1 MDEPRLPFSTRY
13 RLVAPIRGGHLPA
26 FRLRDSVRGTDVY
39 WRVLPACDSD
49 ATRLALAHGVWSELG
64 HPAAAAPGEWGRTE
78 TGDLFL
84 TAAWVEGSAALA
96 AAPLP
101 PRQVERVLAT
111 LAEVLAGLHARGW
124 LHGDLRPDALLL
136 DTAGHPVLT
145 SWHRIV
151 PEGGAPHLPK
161 PAALPFTA
169 PEVLRGGRPDRRSD
183 VYALGAVVHAML
195 TGAPPHAASSPQAL
209 REAILTQPVRRPSG
223 QMVGIPASLDQLLAS
238 MLAKEPADR
247 PRDMA
252 AVCEALGRT
261 VKPGGERT
269 LLQAPLKG
277 HQPAMER
284 FQGLLED
291 LGSGRGTALWLHGPG
306 GVGKT
311 SLAEACVARAQLA
324 GVPVVFARG
333 HHREAP
339 WMAWR
344 RVLEGVL
351 PLARAR
357 AGAARVESIAAV
369 LQALDALCLQPPAGS
384 ERQALQR
391 SRLQDASC
399 EAIACAASDRGLVI
413 VIDDGDRLDSCSQA
427 ALAHVQ
433 RALRVAGSPPVGL
446 AVIAAEQPRLAG
458 WHTAA
463 LPGLDEHEFTSW
475 LSAVIGGGAVPRRF
489 ASALHAHAGGRP
501 GIARYALQHLVAQG
515 IVASRVAGTRLP
527 ETLWAGALPAWGG
540 ALEQRL
546 VSALDDDARALGAVL
561 ALSPAAAVPLDV
573 AASTLGFSGGQAQRA
588 AVGLLASGLAGLG
601 AQGLRLAS
609 PTLEAAFLEHAG
621 SDAHAAR
628 LARLRALELPDPAPL
643 QALLDQARLLL
654 ASPAEAHAAEVGLEA
669 ARRCLAAGAAPEAA
683 ALFEAVHAGLSAQPA
698 QAPAHGL
705 LEAGLGLLTCQAV
718 AAPAAGDVL
727 ALARRCMNEHPDDPR
742 FARLLLSALRHAS
755 LTASSV
761 GDAALLRDE
770 AVTLAERLGEP
781 EIRDGLLVEEARVH
795 LEAGRGSAAAETV
808 AKVLSDRGN
817 EPDVPGCRA
826 LVIRGRID
834 LEGDTEQQAAGLG
847 DLATAASL
855 QEKLG
860 DHGGLLATL
869 GVLVSEALRLGRWT
883 DVTSHGARLLA
894 LPCSHDQPLAR
905 QAAAAAVAFAQL
917 ELGQAN
923 EALETIERLAS
934 EQEAPFEPCWQATAA
949 ASRFVARV
957 LLGRLSLAE
966 ADLEGVLQGLLKVPA
981 PLLGPLALACVRGL
995 LTIGRADQAYRLAQE
1010 LQFVARGAGV
1020 PQLTLAWNLA
1030 MAEVSA
1036 RRGEPLAAHSFAEQ
1050 AHEAATA
1057 LALPH
1062 WQARAATQRALA
1074 ALEAEAFVL
1083 ATRHALEAE
1092 GHALACKGRVLV
1104 AEARL
1109 IAGEATLK
1117 SGGPDAVG
1125 HFQVARM
1132 IADDA
1137 GALLLRACA
1146 LDGLG
1151 RCSPLAPEASSYLAD
1166 AQRLLRQAAQGLGEA
1181 SLGLFEGSRL
1191 IRHIVDRRA
1200 GSGGLSMT
1208 AQSHQS
1214 MLDRLGRLS
1223 AELTGVT
1230 ANYGLMIDA
1239 WGAKRE
1245 QLRKLNELARS
1256 INGSL
1261 ELDDVARAVLQVALE
1276 LTGAERAY
1284 ILLKTQGRY
1293 EDLIVRA
1300 GLDSR
1305 GKNVLGQRFS
1315 MSICLRVAATG
1326 EAAAVMDGAGVEGIE
1341 PGKSVAALNLKTLMC
1356 APLMVKGR
1364 CIGVLYV
1371 DSQAVLKAYTLQDLD
1386 QLSAIAA
1393 HASIAFDNALLYDS
1407 LKRHTAELEKTLSDV
1422 RKAEAAA
1429 GQDTLT
1435 GLRNRRAFMATADR
1449 ELALAKRQRR
1459 SLAVV
1464 LLDVDH
1470 FKRFNDD
1477 FGHHVGDEVLRLVGG
1492 CLLQAARETDLPARL
1507 GGEEFA
1513 VLCPET
1519 EPGAA
1524 MRFAER
1530 LRAQIEGLTPSDP
1543 SGRPLRAVTAS
1554 IGVAG
1559 WTPEDATIDVV
1570 LARADRALYAA
1581 KGAGRN
1587 QCRLAEESG
1596 AGKA

>member
-13 RLVAPIRGGHLPA
+13 RLVAPIRGGHLPS
-26 FRLRDSVRGTDVY
+26 FRLRDTVRGTDVY
-39 WRVLPACDSD
+39 WRVLPPCEAD

-64 HPAAAAPGEWGRTE
+64 HPAAAAPGEWGLAE

-84 TAAWVEGSAALA
+84 TTAWVDGSAALA
-96 AAPLP
+96 DAPLP
-101 PRQVERVLAT
+101 VGHVERVLAT
-111 LAEVLAGLHARGW
+111 LAELLAALHARGW
-124 LHGDLRPDALLL
+124 LHGDLRPDAVLL
-136 DTAGHPVLT
+136 DAAGHPALT

-151 PEGGAPHLPK
+151 PEGAGSPPPT

-169 PEVLRGGRPDRRSD
+169 PELLRGGRPDRRSD
-183 VYALGAVVHAML
+183 VYALGAVVHALL
-195 TGAPPHAASSPQAL
+195 TGAPPHAAPSPQAL

-223 QMVGIPASLDQLLAS
+223 QMVGIPASLDHLLAA
-238 MLAKEPADR
+238 MLARDPAAR

-252 AVCEALGRT
+252 AVCEALGRA
-261 VKPGGERT
+261 VKAGGERT

-277 HQPAMER
+277 HQAALER

-291 LGSGRGTALWLHGPG
+291 LGAGHGTALWLHGPA

-311 SLAEACVARAQLA
+311 RLAEACVARAQLT
-324 GVPVVFARG
+324 GVPIVVTRG
-333 HHREAP
+333 HRREAP
-339 WMAWR
+339 WAAWR

-369 LQALDALCLQPPAGS
+369 LQSLDALCLQPPAGS

-391 SRLQDASC
+391 SRLLDAGF

-413 VIDDGDRLDSCSQA
+413 VVDDGDRLDSCSQA

-433 RALRVAGSPPVGL
+433 RALRVAGASPVGL
-446 AVIAAEQPRLAG
+446 VVVSAEQPRFAG
-458 WHTAA
+458 WHTVA
-463 LPGLDEHEFTSW
+463 LPGLDEQEFTSW
-475 LSAVIGGGAVPRRF
+475 LSAVVGAGTVPRRF
-489 ASALHAHAGGRP
+489 TAALHAHAAGRP
-501 GIARYALQHLVAQG
+501 GIARHALHHLVAQG
-515 IVASRVAGTRLP
+515 VVASHAAGFRLP

-546 VSALDDDARALGAVL
+546 VAALDDDARSLGALL
-561 ALSPAAAVPLDV
+561 ALSPAAATPLGV
-573 AASTLGFSGGQAQRA
+573 ATAALGFSVRQAQRA
-588 AVGLLASGLAGLG
+588 ATGLLASGLVELG
-601 AQGLRLAS
+601 PQGLRLAS
-609 PTLEAAFLEHAG
+609 PTLEAALLEHIG
-621 SDAHAAR
+621 SDARAAS
-628 LARLRALELPDPAPL
+628 LSRLRAGEVPDPAPL
-643 QALLDQARLLL
+643 QALLDQARLVL
-654 ASPAEAHAAEVGLEA
+654 APPAEVRATEVGLEA
-669 ARRCLAAGAAPEAA
+669 ARRCLAAGAAQEAA
-683 ALFEAVHAGLSAQPA
+683 ALFEAVLAGLPAQPA
-698 QAPAHGL
+698 TPRL
-705 LEAGLGLLTCQAV
+705 SLEASLGLLTCQAV
-718 AAPAAGDVL
+718 AAPAVGDVL
-727 ALARRCMNEHPDDPR
+727 ALARGCTADHPDDPQL
-742 FARLLLSALRHAS
+742 ARLLLEALGHAS
-755 LTASSV
+755 LAASS
-761 GDAALLRDE
+761 DSEAALLRDE
-770 AVTLAERLGEP
+770 AIALAERLGEP
-781 EIRDGLLVEEARVH
+781 EVRDGLLVQKALVH
-795 LEAGRGSAAAETV
+795 LDAGRGPAAVEVV
-808 AKVLSDRGN
+808 AKVLSERGN
-817 EPDVPGCRA
+817 EPGVTWCRA
-826 LVIRGRID
+826 LVIRGQVD
-834 LEGDTEQQAAGLG
+834 LAGDSERQAAGLG
-847 DLATAASL
+847 DLALAASL

-860 DHGGLLATL
+860 DHGGLLATR
-869 GVLVSEALRLGRWT
+869 GALVSGTLRLGRWT

-894 LPCSHDQPLAR
+894 LPSSHDDPQAR
-905 QAAAAAVAFAQL
+905 QAAAAAVALAQL

-923 EALETIERLAS
+923 EALETLERLAS
-934 EQEAPFEPCWQATAA
+934 ELDAPLEPCWQATVA
-949 ASRFVARV
+949 ASRFAARV
-957 LLGRLSLAE
+957 LLGRLSQAE
-966 ADLEGVLQGLLKVPA
+966 ADLEGVVQGLLKVPA
-981 PLLGPLALACVRGL
+981 PLLGHLALACVRGL
-995 LTIGRADQAYRLAQE
+995 LTLGRADQASRVAQD
-1010 LQFVARGAGV
+1010 LQVAAPGGDGS
-1020 PQLTLAWNLA
+1020 QLPLAWNLA

-1074 ALEAEAFVL
+1074 ALEAEAYAL
-1083 ATRHALEAE
+1083 AARHALEAE
-1092 GHALACKGRVLV
+1092 GHALASKSRVLV

-1109 IAGEATLK
+1109 IAGEATLR

-1151 RCSPLAPEASSYLAD
+1151 RCSPLAPEASAYLAD

-1200 GSGGLSMT
+1200 GAGGLSMT

-1261 ELDDVARAVLQVALE
+1261 ELDDVARTVLQVALE

-1305 GKNVLGQRFS
+1305 GRNVLGQRFS

-1407 LKRHTAELEKTLSDV
+1407 LKRHTAELEKTLADV

-1429 GQDTLT
+1429 GQDALT

-1449 ELALAKRQRR
+1449 ELALAKRQGR

-1492 CLLQAARETDLPARL
+1492 CLLQAARETDMPARL

-1530 LRAQIEGLTPSDP
+1530 LRAQIEGLTPSEP
-1543 SGRPLRAVTAS
+1543 GGRPLRAVTAS
-1554 IGVAG
+1554 FGVAG

-1596 AGKA
+1596 AGRA

>member
-13 RLVAPIRGGHLPA
+13 RLVAPIRGGHLPS
-26 FRLRDSVRGTDVY
+26 FRLRDVARGTDVY
-39 WRVLPACDSD
+39 WRMLPAGEVD
-49 ATRLALAHGVWSELG
+49 ATRLALAHGVWAELG
-64 HPAAAAPGEWGRTE
+64 HPAAATPGEWGRAE

-84 TAAWVEGSAALA
+84 TAAWVDGSAALS

-101 PRQVERVLAT
+101 PRHVEQVLAT

-124 LHGDLRPDALLL
+124 LHGDLRPDALML
-136 DTAGHPVLT
+136 DAAGNPVLT

-151 PEGGAPHLPK
+151 PEGAAPHLPK

-169 PEVLRGGRPDRRSD
+169 PEVVRGGRPDRRSD
-183 VYALGAVVHAML
+183 VYALGAVVHALL
-195 TGAPPHAASSPQAL
+195 TGAPPQAAASPQAL

-223 QMVGIPASLDQLLAS
+223 QMVGIPASLDHLLAA

-247 PRDMA
+247 PRDMV

-261 VKPGGERT
+261 AKPGGERI

-277 HQPAMER
+277 HQPALER

-306 GVGKT
+306 GIGKT

-324 GVPVVFARG
+324 GVPVVFTRG

-339 WMAWR
+339 WTAWR

-369 LQALDALCLQPPAGS
+369 LQSLDALCLQPPAGS
-384 ERQALQR
+384 DRQALLR
-391 SRLQDASC
+391 SRLLDASC

-413 VIDDGDRLDSCSQA
+413 VIDDGERLDSCSQA
-427 ALAHVQ
+427 ALTHVQ

-446 AVIAAEQPRLAG
+446 AVVAAEQPRLAG

-463 LPGLDEHEFTSW
+463 LPGLDEQEFTSW
-475 LSAVIGGGAVPRRF
+475 LSAVIGGGVVPRRF

-501 GIARYALQHLVAQG
+501 GIARYALHHLVAQG
-515 IVASRVAGTRLP
+515 VVASRVAGARLP

-546 VSALDDDARALGAVL
+546 VSALDDDARALGVVL

-573 AASTLGFSGGQAQRA
+573 AASNLGFSGGQAQRA
-588 AVGLLASGLAGLG
+588 ALGLLASGLARLDS
-601 AQGLRLAS
+601 QGLCLAS
-609 PTLEAAFLEHAG
+609 PTLEAALLEHAG
-621 SDAHAAR
+621 PDARAAR
-628 LARLRALELPDPAPL
+628 LTSLRTGELPDSPPL
-643 QALLDQARLLL
+643 QALMDRARLLL
-654 ASPAEAHAAEVGLEA
+654 AAPAEARAAEVGLEA

-683 ALFEAVHAGLSAQPA
+683 ALFEAVFAGLSA
-698 QAPAHGL
+698 APGL
-705 LEAGLGLLTCQAV
+705 GALEAGLGLLNCRAA

-727 ALARRCMNEHPDDPR
+727 ALARRCTDEHPDDPR
-742 FARLLLSALRHAS
+742 FARLLLTALGHACLAAGS
-755 LTASSV
+755 
-761 GDAALLRDE
+761 DREAALLRDE
-770 AVTLAERLGEP
+770 AVALAERLGEL
-781 EIRDGLLVEEARVH
+781 EVRDGLLVQEALSH
-795 LEAGRGSAAAETV
+795 LEAGRGSAAAEAV
-808 AKVLSDRGN
+808 AKVLAERGN
-817 EPDVPGCRA
+817 EPDALRCRA

-847 DLATAASL
+847 DLALAASL

-860 DHGGLLATL
+860 DHSGLLATM
-869 GVLVSEALRLGRWT
+869 GTLVSESLRLGRWA

-894 LPCSHDQPLAR
+894 LPCSHDEPQAR
-905 QAAAAAVAFAQL
+905 QAAAAAVAFAQV
-917 ELGQAN
+917 ELGQAS

-934 EQEAPFEPCWQATAA
+934 EQEASPEPGWQATAA
-949 ASRFVARV
+949 ASRFGARV

-995 LTIGRADQAYRLAQE
+995 LTIGRADQASRLAQE
-1010 LQFVARGAGV
+1010 LQFVARGADV

-1036 RRGEPLAAHSFAEQ
+1036 RRGDPLAAHSFAEQ
-1050 AHEAATA
+1050 AYEAATA

-1062 WQARAATQRALA
+1062 WKARAATQRALA
-1074 ALEAEAFVL
+1074 ALEAEAFAL

-1151 RCSPLAPEASSYLAD
+1151 RCSPLAPEASAYLAD

-1181 SLGLFEGSRL
+1181 SLALFEGSRL

-1200 GSGGLSMT
+1200 GAGGLSMT

-1305 GKNVLGQRFS
+1305 GRNVLGQRFS

-1356 APLMVKGR
+1356 APLLVKGR

-1407 LKRHTAELEKTLSDV
+1407 LKRHTAELEKTLADV
-1422 RKAEAAA
+1422 RKAELAA
-1429 GQDTLT
+1429 GQDALT

-1543 SGRPLRAVTAS
+1543 SGRPLRSVTAS